1 VPGLVGRELT
11 VTVRALGAKDEVL
24 ASEVVVIDRSSAVPA
39 EGSEVVELAAQAG
52 AKRLEVVVEYLGPEL
67 EEGVVVKREVMAL
80 P

>member
-1 VPGLVGRELT
+1 
-11 VTVRALGAKDEVL
+11 VL
-24 ASEVVVIDRSSAVPA
+24 VIDRSSALPA

-52 AKRLEVVVEYLGPEL
+52 ATRLEVVVEYLGPEL